1 MNALIT
7 VTPTAYI
14 RFSRW

>member
-1 MNALIT
+1 MKVLLT

-14 RFSRW
+14 GSSP